1 MQTMQE
7 THYGY
12 RRIEILFYRAVVRWW
27 MAATRRTKWIFVEV
41 DDMRCPICDK
51 EMEIGKLRSRG
62 GVYFLPDGEKSP
74 MLYTR
79 KAMSK
84 HRAILLPPF
93 VSFAASPEYPN
104 AYVCRQC
111 KKLIMDIEE

>member
-1 MQTMQE
+1 MPSGISAE
-7 THYGY
+7 NSRFREGS
-12 RRIEILFYRAVVRWW
+12 
-27 MAATRRTKWIFVEV
+27 TKWIFVEV